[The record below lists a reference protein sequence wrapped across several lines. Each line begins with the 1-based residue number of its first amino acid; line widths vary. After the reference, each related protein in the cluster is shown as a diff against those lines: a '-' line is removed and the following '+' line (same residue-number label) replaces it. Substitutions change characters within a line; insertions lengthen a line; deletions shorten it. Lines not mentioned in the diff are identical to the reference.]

1 MASHFA
7 WLGWLDSNQRMSAP
21 KADAL
26 PLGDTP
32 INISSAGKQPINI
45 NLQAYIYAN
54 FFINARTFFVFYK
67 IFL

>member
-32 INISSAGKQPINI
+32 ITIAELVHSQQP
-45 NLQAYIYAN
+45 
-54 FFINARTFFVFYK
+54 R
-67 IFL
+67 

>member
-1 MASHFA
+1 M

-32 INISSAGKQPINI
+32 INEDKKYLGYFFLFGKHFFSKTTI
-45 NLQAYIYAN
+45 
-54 FFINARTFFVFYK
+54 FFIK
-67 IFL
+67 

>member
-1 MASHFA
+1 MVRIIAYININFWTRPNCCFIKKKSPFLTIFEL

-32 INISSAGKQPINI
+32 ICSG
-45 NLQAYIYAN
+45 
-54 FFINARTFFVFYK
+54 R
-67 IFL
+67 